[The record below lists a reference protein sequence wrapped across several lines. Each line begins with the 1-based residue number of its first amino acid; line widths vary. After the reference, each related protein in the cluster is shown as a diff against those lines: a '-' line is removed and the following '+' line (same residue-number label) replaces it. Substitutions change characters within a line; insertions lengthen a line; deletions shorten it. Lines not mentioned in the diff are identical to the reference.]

1 LHVSL
6 QFLLRPLSFGLQFGL
21 GFQVGLELVDGLLV
35 ASADALELLLLFDQT
50 SFNFLTNLAKLD
62 L

>member
-1 LHVSL
+1 
-6 QFLLRPLSFGLQFGL
+6 
-21 GFQVGLELVDGLLV
+21 V
-35 ASADALELLLLFDQT
+35 ASADALELLLLLDQT